1 MKSIAILG
9 ASSQIAGD
17 LILWL
22 ARQSDIEL
30 HLFVRNCDA
39 TLDWLGQRSMLGRA
53 KVYSYH
59 NFGQQ
64 DAYFSVINF
73 VGAGDPAKILN
84 LGSDILELTYQYDS
98 LVLDY
103 LRDHQ
108 TTRYL
113 FISSGAA
120 YGSNF
125 NKPVDETSPTIFAL
139 NAYDQSTWYGMAK
152 AYAEC
157 RHRARNDLSIIDIR
171 IFNYISESQKL
182 SAHFLISDIIRSIRD
197 KEVLITA
204 ADQIK
209 RDYIYAQD
217 FCSLIGAIWDAPP
230 SNDVVDCFSR
240 APIGKSEL
248 LNALQEVFNLSYRL
262 HADNVGVN
270 PTGEK
275 PCYYSLNR
283 RATLYG
289 YMPKFTSLE
298 GILKS
303 IPIILEGD
311 GRGTSL
317 N

>member
-22 ARQSDIEL
+22 ARQSYIEL

-39 TLDWLGQRSMLGRA
+39 MLDWLAKRSMLGRA

-59 NFGQQ
+59 NFGRQ
-64 DAYFSVINF
+64 DLYFSVINF

-84 LGSDILELTYQYDS
+84 LGSDFLELTYQYDS
-98 LVLDY
+98 LALEY

-108 TTRYL
+108 STRYL

-125 NKPVDETSPTIFAL
+125 NEPVDEASPAIFAL

-152 AYAEC
+152 AHAEC
-157 RHRARNDLSIIDIR
+157 RHRARNDLAIMDIR
-171 IFNYISESQKL
+171 IFNYISENQEL
-182 SAHFLISDIIRSIRD
+182 AARFLITDIIRSIRD
-197 KEVLITA
+197 DEVLITSS
-204 ADQIK
+204 DQIM
-209 RDYIYAQD
+209 RDYLYAQD
-217 FCSLIGAIWDAPP
+217 FCILIDAILNAPP
-230 SNDVVDCFSR
+230 SNDVIDCFSK
-240 APIGKSEL
+240 APVGKGEL
-248 LNALQEVFNLSYRL
+248 LNTLQEVFNLKYSL
-262 HADNVGVN
+262 LVPKAGVGT
-270 PTGEK
+270 TGQK

-283 RATLYG
+283 RASSYG
-289 YMPKFTSLE
+289 YAPKFTSLE

-303 IPIILEGD
+303 IHIILEN
-311 GRGTSL
+311 SV
-317 N
+317 